1 MNKKLVIKTYQ
12 IMTIVLLSLIAIV
25 GIVVFFVGGENYF
38 KSIAIGMVVGV
49 VIGGVFSLKFKIPK
63 MFKDKDERTLTI
75 KLVSTVVSQ
84 SVFAIAS
91 YICFFFFFFGMI
103 DFSNHGP
110 KLILIIVFSIVA
122 LVFVVDKITYH
133 ILCKKA

>member
-1 MNKKLVIKTYQ
+1 MNKELVIKTYK
-12 IMTIVLLSLIAIV
+12 IMTIALLSLIAIV
-25 GIVVFFVGGENYF
+25 GIIVFFVGNENYI

-63 MFKDKDERTLTI
+63 MFKNKDERTLTI

-91 YICFFFFFFGMI
+91 YMCFALTAVGLI
-103 DFSNHGP
+103 DFSTHGP
-110 KLILIIVFSIVA
+110 IVLLIIVFAIVA
-122 LVFVVDKITYH
+122 LVLAVDKLTYH

>member
-12 IMTIVLLSLIAIV
+12 IMMIILVTLIAIT
-25 GIVVFFVGGENYF
+25 GIMIIIFGDASYSKG
-38 KSIAIGMVVGV
+38 IGFGITIGV
-49 VIGGVFSLKFKIPK
+49 LIGGFLSLKFKLPK
-63 MFKDKDERTLTI
+63 MFKNKDERTLTI

-91 YICFFFFFFGMI
+91 YMCFALTAVGLI
-103 DFSNHGP
+103 DFSTHGP
-110 KLILIIVFSIVA
+110 IVLLIIVFAIVA
-122 LVFVVDKITYH
+122 LVLAVDKLTYH